1 MTKSYSDRHDQA
13 AALADRMVA
22 IALKQ
27 SKVSTGAENANY
39 ALGYV
44 GSVLRI
50 VAAQSNHGLQEL
62 ETMVKWS
69 EAKHG

>member
-1 MTKSYSDRHDQA
+1 MTKSYSDRYDQA
-13 AALADRMVA
+13 AGLADRMVA

-27 SKVSTGAENANY
+27 SKASLGTEDANY

-44 GSVLRI
+44 GAVLRNI
-50 VAAQSNHGLQEL
+50 AAQSNISLQEL
-62 ETMVKWS
+62 EFSVKWA